1 MKTQISRADQD
12 KVKRATY
19 LGRLLLPILT
29 LILFSFAAPS
39 YADTQTRTSAF
50 DYDPVSGL
58 LTKEIIEPDDPNLC
72 LVTTYVYDAFGN
84 KTSATTR
91 NCNGSAGSVPASNT
105 EAAAPAAT
113 ITVNST
119 TIANPAIIVS
129 RTSTT
134 TYDTQGRFALSS
146 TNALNQTETR
156 TYSSTFGS
164 LLTLTGPNGLTT
176 SWTYDTFG
184 RKLTESRADGTGSAQ
199 SYALCG
205 TGGISCPTTTSGIA
219 PVYAVTATQP
229 GAPYKRSYYDTLDR
243 AIQSETQDKDGGLI
257 YSQTQYDH
265 LSRTYRSSLPYKST
279 DSPVWTTVAYDA
291 INRVTSTTSPDGSV
305 SSIAYYG
312 LTTVSTNAKNQARVE
327 VKNTQGQL
335 LRVTDANSQSINYQY
350 DAYGNLTSTI
360 DPLGNTTTLSY
371 DKRGRK
377 TAMNDPDQGIWA
389 YAYDALGQLARQTDA
404 KSQTVTFTYDKLGR
418 MLTRAEPDL
427 NSTWAYDTCDA
438 TLNPAGKCIG
448 KPVKESTDNGYI
460 RTYVYD
466 AYGRPTAEVD
476 NVDTGYGVAK
486 SYDSYGRVLNVVYPG
501 PNGITVTNGYS
512 TTGYLTSVANA
523 STGTVYWTANS
534 MDAAGRVTQ
543 YTYGNSVANNL
554 TYNPLNGR
562 LTQTQS
568 GSSGSI
574 NNQSYVYDALGNLTQ
589 RYDGVTGL
597 NESFGYDNLNRLTGT
612 TATSASITT
621 SVSVTYNAIGNII
634 TKSDIG
640 TYTYGTTVG
649 STLIQPHA
657 VTKIMMNDNVTV
669 YGTYT
674 YDANGNQ
681 TSGAGRTVNWNS
693 WNMPTNITG
702 TGTNTPS
709 GTSSS
714 TFAFVY
720 NASHE
725 RVKETLPNGTIIYN
739 ISPRVDTG
747 IHVEKRV
754 KTDGTVE
761 YAQSLYAGGFPFGTV
776 TTVTTPAAV
785 TTTST
790 RYYHTDHLGSI
801 VAITDE
807 TGNVTSRR
815 SYDAWGKQRNLNG
828 TSMSNAFFTPIA
840 QLGER
845 HGFTGHEEMD
855 DVGLIHMNGRIYDP
869 ATGRFLSAD
878 PTIQFPDDLQSYNR
892 YSYINNNPLCT
903 IDPSGYGLFGGLFKS
918 IGHIISGVMSVLP
931 SGLMLK
937 NPTVRMIA
945 SAVAAYYTAGALY
958 GAYMGSAITAA
969 GGAMSITGAQFA
981 SASFTASILSGAGGG
996 FVAGF
1001 VGSKGNLKDGFMGAV
1016 SGGAFG
1022 WAGTI
1027 GEASSIGRYAA
1038 HALAG
1043 CAGAAVGGGD
1053 CGQGA
1058 ISAVAGK
1065 FATNISDGNPFA
1077 AVVAGGTVSVI
1088 GGGKFINGAKTATF
1102 GYMFNCG
1109 FSPGCWQAFLQ
1120 RAQLV
1125 LQTLWVEYGPAAT
1138 SLAAD
1143 LGGVNGTLSVGTSYG
1158 KLGTVIEN
1166 PGNLIKG
1173 IADNGHYLEAKF
1185 ARGVTSSQVID
1196 AVQQPLA
1203 VLQQSSGG
1211 YLYIGNNAAV
1221 VVNKAGEL
1229 VTTYSSAQYDSR
1241 IQQVIFD
1248 AIGAKIPK

>member
-1 MKTQISRADQD
+1 MTTAAIKAGQGIHGESQLLCHGQASSRWS
-12 KVKRATY
+12 T
-19 LGRLLLPILT
+19 LLT
-29 LILFSFAAPS
+29 LLSLLTLFSFAS
-39 YADTQTRTSAF
+39 TGYADTQTRTSAF

-72 LVTTYVYDAFGN
+72 LVTTYVYDAYGN

-91 NCNGSAGSVPASNT
+91 NCNGSAGSVPASNS

-113 ITVNST
+113 ITVNSV
-119 TIANPAIIVS
+119 TIPNPAIIIS
-129 RTSTT
+129 RTSST
-134 TYDTQGRFALSS
+134 TYDAQGRFAISS

-176 SWTYDTFG
+176 SWTYDSFG
-184 RKLTESRADGTGSAQ
+184 RKLTESRADGTSSAQ

-205 TGGISCPTTTSGIA
+205 TGGISCPTTTSGIT
-219 PVYAVTATQP
+219 PVYAITSTQP
-229 GAPYKRSYYDTLDR
+229 GAPYQRSYYDTLDR
-243 AIQSETQDKDGGLI
+243 VIQTETQDKDGGLI

-265 LSRTYRSSLPYKST
+265 LSRTYRSSLPYKSA
-279 DSPVWTTVAYDA
+279 DSPVWAKVDYDA
-291 INRVTSTTSPDGSV
+291 INRVTATTSPDGSV

-312 LTTVSTNAKNQARVE
+312 LTTVSTNAKNQVRVE

-335 LRVTDANSQSINYQY
+335 LSVTDANSQTINYQY

-377 TAMNDPDQGIWA
+377 IAMNDPDQGTWS
-389 YAYDALGQLARQTDA
+389 YLYDALGQLTRQTDA

-438 TLNPAGKCIG
+438 SLNPAGKCIG

-523 STGTVYWTANS
+523 STGTVYWTANN

-543 YTYGNSVANNL
+543 YTYGNNVANNL

-612 TATSASITT
+612 TATSGSITT

-702 TGTNTPS
+702 TGINTPS

-714 TFAFVY
+714 TFGFVY

-761 YAQSLYAGGFPFGTV
+761 YAQSLYAGGFPFGAV
-776 TTVTTPAAV
+776 TTVTIPANGSTPAS

-840 QLGER
+840 LLGER

-878 PTIQFPDDLQSYNR
+878 PTVQFPDDLQSYNR
-892 YSYINNNPLCT
+892 YSYVNNNPLCS
-903 IDPSGYGLFGGLFKS
+903 IDPSGYGLFSGIFKS
-918 IGHIISGVMSVLP
+918 IGHIISGAVNAVTGVVKSVLSNTVVRTAIAMYVGYQLGFGP
-931 SGLMLK
+931 DGFGLFGG
-937 NPTVRMIA
+937 NATV
-945 SAVAAYYTAGALY
+945 L
-958 GAYMGSAITAA
+958 AA
-969 GGAMSITGAQFA
+969 GGPMFTTTMGAA
-981 SASFTASILSGAGGG
+981 IANGA
-996 FVAGF
+996 VAGF
-1001 VGSKGNLKDGFMGAV
+1001 SAGFIASGGNLKAGFLSAV
-1016 SGGAFG
+1016 SGAISGGVIGYYGSTYPLSRVFVNGVANGVSAKVQGGDFMDGLRSGLLTSALTYGNSLMRNAMIQNSLDPLTHRVNDGTGFSQGFFG
-1022 WAGTI
+1022 DLFK
-1027 GEASSIGRYAA
+1027 
-1038 HALAG
+1038 LAG
-1043 CAGAAVGGGD
+1043 GRFNPFSQEGAPCSPLGCWQNGPGKIFGIPYSKGSFADMVLESFAGPHDMANSTYFYDTNGNIKYLGNLSDFQKIALD
-1053 CGQGA
+1053 Y
-1058 ISAVAGK
+1058 
-1065 FATNISDGNPFA
+1065 ATNYTTSLVFAAPFA
-1077 AVVAGGTVSVI
+1077 AAGITEQS
-1088 GGGKFINGAKTATF
+1088 N
-1102 GYMFNCG
+1102 Y
-1109 FSPGCWQAFLQ
+1109 SAF
-1120 RAQLV
+1120 R
-1125 LQTLWVEYGPAAT
+1125 
-1138 SLAAD
+1138 
-1143 LGGVNGTLSVGTSYG
+1143 
-1158 KLGTVIEN
+1158 
-1166 PGNLIKG
+1166 
-1173 IADNGHYLEAKF
+1173 
-1185 ARGVTSSQVID
+1185 
-1196 AVQQPLA
+1196 
-1203 VLQQSSGG
+1203 
-1211 YLYIGNNAAV
+1211 YIR
-1221 VVNKAGEL
+1221 K
-1229 VTTYSSAQYDSR
+1229 
-1241 IQQVIFD
+1241 
-1248 AIGAKIPK
+1248 